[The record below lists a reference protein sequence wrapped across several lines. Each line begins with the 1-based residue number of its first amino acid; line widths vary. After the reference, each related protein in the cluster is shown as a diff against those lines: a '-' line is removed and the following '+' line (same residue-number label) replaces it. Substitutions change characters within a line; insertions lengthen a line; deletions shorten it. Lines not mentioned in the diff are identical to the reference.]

1 MSDDNRSIAGRKPE
15 ARSRISNGSKLLMDI
30 DGRSK
35 WARRFADILYGITA
49 DLGGD
54 DNLSEGQRQL
64 IRRCALLAVECEGLE
79 GDAAA
84 GDTIDLFLYGQMTDR
99 LGRALQ
105 RLGIRRSARDITNS
119 IDRRRVEKLWDEV
132 NP

>member
-35 WARRFADILYGITA
+35 WARRFADILYGISA
-49 DLGGD
+49 VLGGYA
-54 DNLSEGQRQL
+54 NLSEGQRQL
-64 IRRCALLAVECEGLE
+64 IRRCALLAVECEDME
-79 GDAAA
+79 GTAAS
-84 GDTIDLFLYGQMTDR
+84 GDPIDLHLYGEVTDR

-105 RLGIRRSARDITNS
+105 RLGIRRSARDITNT
-119 IDRRRVEKLWDEV
+119 IDRRRVEQLWDQT
-132 NP
+132 P